1 MEDAIARLRD
11 DWTLSYFAQH
21 PLRTS
26 RLSLRP
32 LAESDAADV
41 WQYQGDREILRYLP
55 WPERT
60 KAESFAHTQQRSR
73 ANSTLART
81 GDTLAIAIVHLG
93 QVIGDLT
100 LRVLKAEELRLEIGW
115 VIASAHQGQGYASEA
130 AEATLNFAFSTV
142 GAHRVLAFLDA
153 RNDRSA
159 RLCER
164 LGLQREGTQFEFEWD
179 AGTWVDLAGY
189 GIDVESW
196 RTRRSE
202 RTPPPREL
210 DAHEALPPQ
219 LLTPSEPGP
228 VPLQLPF
235 DAADLVSQPLRT
247 DRLVVRP
254 YRDSDASGL
263 HAMLAD
269 PEVTRHLTSGHVD
282 QEEARRLVSERARRS
297 VLAHD
302 GDAIRLAAT
311 RDGVFAGNLK
321 LQIESVHARS
331 LEIGWALAPEFQ
343 GQGLATEAA
352 EALLRLAFTTLQAHR
367 VFAYSEPANGASVAM
382 ATRLGMRPEQWRF
395 SDWQRPDGTW
405 GDGVLFAITATEWR
419 ARHHHTQ
426 APRPE
431 DS

>member
-1 MEDAIARLRD
+1 MEDVADQIRD
-11 DWTLSYFAQH
+11 AWTLSHFTQH
-21 PLRTS
+21 PIRTS

-41 WQYQGDREILRYLP
+41 WHYQSDREILRYLP

-60 KAESFAHTQQRSR
+60 EAESHTHTQQRSR
-73 ANSTLART
+73 TNSTLVRT
-81 GDTLAIAIVHLG
+81 GDTLAIAIVHLD

-100 LRVLKAEELRLEIGW
+100 LRVLKAEELRFEIGW
-115 VIASAHQGQGYASEA
+115 VIASAHQGQGYAREA
-130 AEATLNFAFSTV
+130 AEAALEFAFDTV

-159 RLCER
+159 ILCER

-196 RTRRSE
+196 RAQRSE
-202 RTPPPREL
+202 RTPPPREIEP
-210 DAHEALPPQ
+210 HEALPPK
-219 LLTPSEPGP
+219 LLTPSKPGP

-235 DAADLVSQPLRT
+235 DAADLATRPLLT

-254 YRDSDASGL
+254 YQGSDAPAF

-269 PEVTRHLTSGHVD
+269 PEVTRHLTSGHID
-282 QEEARRLVSERARRS
+282 EEEARRLVDERARQT

-331 LEIGWALAPEFQ
+331 LEIGWALAREFQ

-352 EALLRLAFTTLQAHR
+352 EAPLRLAFTTLQAHR

-419 ARHHHTQ
+419 ARQNNTQ
-426 APRPE
+426 APLPA